1 MDSWLISM
9 DFRNMLGT
17 ELRIGAGRALTMDE
31 AAKFVREQIQVLK
44 NSGHDL
50 YKLNLQRAEGN

>member
-17 ELRIGAGRALTMDE
+17 ELRIGAGKALTMNE
-31 AAKFVREQIQVLK
+31 ATKFVREQIEALTK
-44 NSGHDL
+44 SGHSL
-50 YKLNLQRAEGN
+50 YKLNLQRA

>member
-17 ELRIGAGRALTMDE
+17 ELRLGAGRPLTMDE
-31 AAKFVREQIQVLK
+31 ATKFVREQIDVLTK
-44 NSGHDL
+44 SGHDL
-50 YKLNLQRAEGN
+50 YKLRLERA

>member
-31 AAKFVREQIQVLK
+31 ATKFVREQIDVLK
-44 NSGHDL
+44 KSGHDL
-50 YKLNLQRAEGN
+50 HTLKLQRAEGG